1 MQTPFCS
8 YWQAWS
14 IRLAPDAG
22 TLVMLDWLLPPGIP
36 WLLQSATIAQT
47 YRQVDTWL
55 HAASSPLLIAGKR
68 WVSLVRGVAGR
79 AVDRR
84 RIAGAACRGD
94 PDFAGTAFSERLRR
108 RRTADV
114 AVARDLPGSRRS
126 GARVHLWGG

>member
-47 YRQVDTWL
+47 DRQVDTWL

-84 RIAGAACRGD
+84 CIAGAACRD
-94 PDFAGTAFSERLRR
+94 NPDFAGPALSERLRR
-108 RRTADV
+108 RRTAGV
-114 AVARDLPGSRRS
+114 AVARDLPGSRKS
-126 GARVHLWGG
+126 GARVHLCGG